1 VVDQRKSEEQITF
14 KSYVLID
21 SMNMIACQLSGGCGG
36 GGGGG
41 GGGSGAGGRG
51 KVRPGSRFPFTS
63 AHMEFTASDTLYFFF
78 LQNSEH

>member
-1 VVDQRKSEEQITF
+1 MVDQRKSEEQITF

-21 SMNMIACQLSGGCGG
+21 AMNMIACQLSGGCGG
-36 GGGGG
+36 GGGA
-41 GGGSGAGGRG
+41 GAGGGG

-63 AHMEFTASDTLYFFF
+63 AHMEFTAFDTLYFF

>member
-1 VVDQRKSEEQITF
+1 MVDKRKSEEQITF
-14 KSYVLID
+14 KSYFLID
-21 SMNMIACQLSGGCGG
+21 AINMIACQLSGGCGG

-41 GGGSGAGGRG
+41 GGGAGGRG

-63 AHMEFTASDTLYFFF
+63 AHKEFTAFDTLYFFF